1 MGCHLAES
9 LLSRC
14 YKPGIAPKAQQMNGD
29 SEVWQVVLLMGAVVL
44 VLMLL
49 AHDSSGGDSLMG

>member
-44 VLMLL
+44 MLL

>member
-1 MGCHLAES
+1 MGCRLAES
-9 LLSRC
+9 RLSRC
-14 YKPGIAPKAQQMNGD
+14 YNPGMAPQAQQMNGD
-29 SEVWQVVLLMGAVVL
+29 SEVWQVVLLIGAVVL

>member
-14 YKPGIAPKAQQMNGD
+14 YKPGIAPTAQQMNGD

-49 AHDSSGGDSLMG
+49 ALNSSGGESLLG